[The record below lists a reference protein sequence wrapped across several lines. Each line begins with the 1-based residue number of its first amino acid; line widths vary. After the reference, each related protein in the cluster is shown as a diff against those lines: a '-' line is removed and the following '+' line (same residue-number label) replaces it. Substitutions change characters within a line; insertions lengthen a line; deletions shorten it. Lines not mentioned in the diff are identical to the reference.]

1 MQKISE
7 NIKELKPFEHKTHRN
22 VWLRFLLV
30 AFIFIVYS
38 IFISMKYGAGEGFLL
53 SWLTWSFFVL
63 STPIADAGFL
73 LAFPLRLILKVR
85 MFTSEIY
92 ITIVAIVLNFFMYFL
107 KPELYNKT
115 ALLTIFKHIIDQP
128 FPMWIIFILSAIG
141 TFMSVKF
148 GDELFDV
155 VKHED
160 REFHQKHHKKHKLV
174 FMVFLFAITL
184 VMYNILLNKMG
195 IEIG

>member
-1 MQKISE
+1 MKQIIE
-7 NIKELKPFEHKTHRN
+7 NIKEIKPFEHKTHRN

-30 AFIFIVYS
+30 FFIFFVYS

-85 MFTSEIY
+85 MFVSEIY
-92 ITIVAIVLNFFMYFL
+92 ITIVAILLNLFVYFL
-107 KPELYNKT
+107 RPELYSKT
-115 ALLTIFKHIIDQP
+115 TLLSVFKDIIDQP
-128 FPMWIIFILSAIG
+128 FPMWTIFILSAIG
-141 TFMSVKF
+141 TFMSVRF

-160 REFHQKHHKKHKLV
+160 REFHQKHRKKHKLI
-174 FMVFLFAITL
+174 FMIFLFAITL
-184 VMYNILLNKMG
+184 VMYNILLGKMG
-195 IEIG
+195 IKI

>member
-1 MQKISE
+1 MKKIIN
-7 NIKELKPFEHKTHRN
+7 NIKEVKPFDHKTHRN
-22 VWLRFLLV
+22 VWLRFIFVILIFV
-30 AFIFIVYS
+30 AYF

-73 LAFPLRLILKVR
+73 LAFPLRLILKIR
-85 MFTSEIY
+85 MFISEIY
-92 ITIVAIVLNFFMYFL
+92 ILFVAIFLNLFVYFFR
-107 KPELYNKT
+107 PELYSKT
-115 ALLTIFKHIIDQP
+115 SLLKLFKHIIDQP

-155 VKHED
+155 VRHED
-160 REFHQKHHKKHKLV
+160 RKFHKKHHKKHKLV
-174 FMVFLFAITL
+174 FMVFLFVATL
-184 VMYNILLNKMG
+184 IMYNILLGKMG
-195 IEIG
+195 INI